1 MIYNW
6 TIRNKL
12 YFVLALLVVVVT
24 TLSWN
29 SIHGL
34 YAYRKIVRSLY
45 RRGPEL
51 PLANEFNK
59 AAGELRLLWYSE
71 RKEVVAKPPEGD
83 PFASQAKNERA
94 SVLARGLTRKVA
106 AARDVFEKY
115 QARIHESL
123 AYDFGLA
130 MNDSRQEQES
140 TYAVLAT
147 MAEIGRLNDLG
158 RWHYDQDNE
167 VRLTAEVDRLHAL
180 ASRLPTFLHENIE
193 ESVEEARV
201 QYRTLIFFAWITTV
215 TTVLFTGWL
224 IYLVY
229 RWIFRPLRKL
239 ISGSRRIATGNFSYR
254 IRLETHDEMSELAR
268 NLNAMTNRFLEINN
282 KLDEEV
288 AERTQQVIRGEQL
301 ASVGFLAAGVAH
313 EINNPLASIAVCAES
328 LHERVT
334 PLLNADDPDHKI
346 IDTYLGMIEKEAFR
360 CKGITEKLLDF
371 SRIGDSQRTT
381 TDIRE
386 LVQDVV
392 EMVRHVGQYHSKQ
405 IEFSAGEPV
414 YAVVDSREIKQVVLN
429 LVTNAL
435 DALDDKGRVKI
446 EFGNRAGEVEV
457 IFTDD
462 GCGMTEEV
470 QTHLFEPFFTRRR
483 SGQGTGL
490 GLSISYRIVADHQ
503 GSIRAFSEGPGKGS
517 QFRLRLPTAPTM
529 KEQSHR
535 HKAA

>member
-1 MIYNW
+1 MLYNW

-12 YFVLALLVVVVT
+12 YFVLALLVIVVG

-29 SIHGL
+29 AIQGL
-34 YAYRKIVRSLY
+34 YAYRCMVRSLY

-71 RKEVVAKPPEGD
+71 RKQASAPPAEGD
-83 PFASQAKNERA
+83 PFAVQARNERA
-94 SVLARGLTRKVA
+94 AILSRGLTRKVA
-106 AARDVFEKY
+106 ATRDVFEKY
-115 QARIHESL
+115 QARIRDGV

-140 TYAVLAT
+140 TYAILAT
-147 MAEIGRLNDLG
+147 MAEIERLNDLG
-158 RWHYDQDNE
+158 RWHVDDDNE
-167 VRLTAEVDRLHAL
+167 VRITAEIDRLQML

-193 ESVEEARV
+193 ESVEEARG
-201 QYRTLIFFAWITTV
+201 QYRTLIIFAWITTA
-215 TTVLFTGWL
+215 TTVLFTAWL

-239 ISGSRRIATGNFSYR
+239 IAGSRRIANGHFSYR

-282 KLDEEV
+282 KLDDEV

-334 PLLNADDPDHKI
+334 PLLDDEDPDHKI
-346 IDTYLGMIEKEAFR
+346 IATYLGVIEKEAFR

-371 SRIGDSQRTT
+371 SRIGDSERTT
-381 TDIRE
+381 TDLRE

-392 EMVRHVGQYHSKQ
+392 EMVRHVGQYHSKR
-405 IEFSAGEPV
+405 IELVEGTPV
-414 YAVVDSREIKQVVLN
+414 YAIVDGRQIKQVVLN

-435 DALDDKGRVKI
+435 DSLDDNGHVKI
-446 EFGNRAGEVEV
+446 EFGARLGEVEV

-462 GCGMTEEV
+462 GCGMTDEV
-470 QTHLFEPFFTRRR
+470 KTHLFEPFFTRRR

-490 GLSISYRIVADHQ
+490 GLSISYRIVAEHQ
-503 GSIRAFSEGPGKGS
+503 GTICAQSEGPGKGS
-517 QFRLRLPTAPTM
+517 QFRLRLPTATTT

>member
-1 MIYNW
+1 MLYNW

-12 YFVLALLVVVVT
+12 YFVLALLVVVVG

-29 SIHGL
+29 AIHGL
-34 YAYRKIVRSLY
+34 YAYRCIVRSLY
-45 RRGPEL
+45 RRVPEL
-51 PLANEFNK
+51 PLANDFSK
-59 AAGELRLLWYSE
+59 AAGELRLLWYAE
-71 RKEVVAKPPEGD
+71 RKEASTLPNKTE
-83 PFASQAKNERA
+83 PFAAQARDERA
-94 SVLARGLTRKVA
+94 AMLARGLTRKVA
-106 AARDVFEKY
+106 ASRDVFEKY
-115 QARIHESL
+115 QARIHDGL
-123 AYDFGLA
+123 TYDFGLP

-140 TYAVLAT
+140 TYAILKT
-147 MAEIGRLNDLG
+147 MAEIERLNDLE
-158 RWHYDQDNE
+158 RWHFDPDIAL
-167 VRLTAEVDRLHAL
+167 RMTAEVDRLQML

-193 ESVEEARV
+193 ESVEDARV
-201 QYRTLIFFAWITTV
+201 QYRTLIFFAWITSA
-215 TTVLFTGWL
+215 TTVLFTAWL
-224 IYLVY
+224 IYLFY

-239 ISGSRRIATGNFSYR
+239 ISGSRRIATGYFSYR

-371 SRIGDSQRTT
+371 SRIGDSQRST
-381 TDIRE
+381 TDIRA
-386 LVQDVV
+386 LIQDVV
-392 EMVRHVGQYHSKQ
+392 EMVRHVGQYHAKR
-405 IEFSAGEPV
+405 IEFAAGLPV
-414 YAVVDSREIKQVVLN
+414 YAVVDGREIKQVVLN

-435 DALDDKGRVKI
+435 DSLDDDGRVKI
-446 EFGNRAGEVEV
+446 EIGTRPGEVEIV
-457 IFTDD
+457 FTDN

-470 QTHLFEPFFTRRR
+470 RTHLFEPFFTRRR

-503 GSIRAFSEGPGKGS
+503 GTILAHSEGPGTGS